1 MELTEKT
8 GMSFKCNRGPIF
20 QVHILNTHLAL
31 FQPLE
36 IKNKDSE
43 SSRTA

>member
-1 MELTEKT
+1 MEPMEKT
-8 GMSFKCNRGPIF
+8 GMSFKCDRGSIF

-36 IKNKDSE
+36 IQNKDSE